1 MKIKEGFVVRTLGE
15 KTLVVPTGEASKSFH
30 GMIELNDTGAFIWD
44 LVSKGLDEG
53 DIAKKFA
60 EKYNVDETTA
70 LNDTKEII
78 EKMKNAGVIEDE

>member
-44 LVSKGLDEG
+44 LVSKGFDEG